1 MRLELTAMTKVSAMS
16 ACVQYSSAF
25 ISTGQLNTCISQFA
39 ATKSFHLEEAKVVE
53 WVELTTH
60 LVTLMAE
67 APPEPMRMFT
77 VEPPPAGGAMGGIKP
92 SCDSAEVWMTQHST
106 ATL

>member
-1 MRLELTAMTKVSAMS
+1 MH
-16 ACVQYSSAF
+16 
-25 ISTGQLNTCISQFA
+25 QFA
-39 ATKSFHLEEAKVVE
+39 ATKSFHLEEVE

-77 VEPPPAGGAMGGIKP
+77 VEPPPAGGAMGGAMGGIKP
-92 SCDSAEVWMTQHST
+92 SCCDSAEVCMTQHST
-106 ATL
+106 AL